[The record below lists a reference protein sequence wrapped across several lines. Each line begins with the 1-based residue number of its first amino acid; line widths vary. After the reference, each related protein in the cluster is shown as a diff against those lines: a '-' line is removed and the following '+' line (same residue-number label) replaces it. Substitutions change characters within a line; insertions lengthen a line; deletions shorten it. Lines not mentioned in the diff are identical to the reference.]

1 MSRMFFVPVSISFM
15 QLRKWIKKP
24 EVYMTMICLG
34 IFTFSRVLPI
44 HTMIEA
50 TGVNATPYLFPFLF
64 SDSYM
69 GFFILVGCAI
79 LFVEAPFW
87 SEDQTIVLVRVG
99 RHAWFLGQI
108 YYVLF
113 ASFVYLVGVLI
124 ISILILAPDLQ
135 FANTWGSLWNT
146 IAQTNA
152 AMEFDMNLTVPYY
165 IISRYSPLE
174 AMIVQ
179 FILGFLVISFI

>member
-1 MSRMFFVPVSISFM
+1 MQRHIYFRFFF
-15 QLRKWIKKP
+15 R
-24 EVYMTMICLG
+24 
-34 IFTFSRVLPI
+34 I
-44 HTMIEA
+44 HIWD
-50 TGVNATPYLFPFLF
+50 FL
-64 SDSYM
+64 
-69 GFFILVGCAI
+69 ILVGCAI

-87 SEDQTIVLVRVG
+87 SEDQIIVLVRVG
-99 RHAWFLGQI
+99 RSGWFLGQI

-124 ISILILAPDLQ
+124 ISILVLAPNLQ

-146 IAQTNA
+146 IAQTDA
-152 AMEFDMNLTVPYY
+152 AMEFNMNLTVPYY

-179 FILGFLVISFI
+179 FILGFL